1 MEQLIISQIQILQ
14 ELKSKCLEVTGFY
27 GDIDTAIAALQICST
42 FGMDNTARILG
53 TLNSNGIKSFDE
65 LAKVIEDSKL
75 NNALL
80 VLPNSKLEC
89 LCPKCNTVLY
99 GKSKHCPD
107 CGQKLKYDN
116 EGGL

>member
-27 GDIDTAIAALQICST
+27 GDIGTAIAALQICST

-89 LCPKCNTVLY
+89 LCPKCNAVLY